1 MSYDTAEAIRQRIAG
16 LRWSHPIDLGH
27 GVVTRPRIFQ
37 RRFQRRLELMQIPQ
51 DLRGWTVLDI
61 GSWDG
66 FFAFECERRGADR
79 VLAID
84 TYAWDTYG
92 MDCFLAAREILD
104 SKVEYRRIDVHEL
117 SPKNIGTFD
126 LVLFFGIFYHLRNP
140 LSALEKIRSVTRKL
154 MICETHLLLPFIHE
168 KYPLIP
174 FFQGDENCSPDVP
187 ELCAKPTLEC
197 LKRMLQAAG
206 FSQLEVKYTPS
217 FRYWKKFVSL
227 VTNYPQSGRGI
238 VHAKP

>member
-1 MSYDTAEAIRQRIAG
+1 
-16 LRWSHPIDLGH
+16 
-27 GVVTRPRIFQ
+27 
-37 RRFQRRLELMQIPQ
+37 
-51 DLRGWTVLDI
+51 
-61 GSWDG
+61 
-66 FFAFECERRGADR
+66 
-79 VLAID
+79 
-84 TYAWDTYG
+84 
-92 MDCFLAAREILD
+92 
-104 SKVEYRRIDVHEL
+104 
-117 SPKNIGTFD
+117 
-126 LVLFFGIFYHLRNP
+126 
-140 LSALEKIRSVTRKL
+140 